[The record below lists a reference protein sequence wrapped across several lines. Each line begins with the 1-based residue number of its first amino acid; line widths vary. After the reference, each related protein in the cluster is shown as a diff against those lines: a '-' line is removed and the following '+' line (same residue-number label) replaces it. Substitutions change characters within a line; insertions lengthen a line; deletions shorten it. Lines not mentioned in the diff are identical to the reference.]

1 MEQANDERLWT
12 NVRFWLLLTFSTVVI
27 LTLLAKYTF
36 RVPVVESK
44 ALITY
49 IDQSERVFDVQKE
62 TAQHLSTLQQ
72 RIDSLDFSIQQV
84 QRIDEV
90 KAEMASLQDIYRKH
104 NNASKYIFSLHSFR
118 AIKGYFDM
126 KEALTSTIKNNQ
138 IIEKNLEECKAN
150 L

>member
-1 MEQANDERLWT
+1 MEQVNDERLWT
-12 NVRFWLLLTFSTVVI
+12 NVRFWLLLLFSTVII
-27 LTLLAKYTF
+27 LTILAKYMF

-44 ALITY
+44 TLIAY
-49 IDQSERVFDVQKE
+49 IDQSERVFNVQKE
-62 TAQHLSTLQQ
+62 TAEHLVLLQQ
-72 RIDSLDFSIQQV
+72 RIDSLDFSVQQV
-84 QRIDEV
+84 QYTDEV
-90 KAEMASLQDIYRKH
+90 KAEMTSLQDIYRK
-104 NNASKYIFSLHSFR
+104 NNNTSKYIFSLHSFR